1 MRGICISWKVVP
13 KTESVVLL
21 KLTSSCDVIGNNHQ
35 SVLARVWCRL
45 YSLLRSQVE
54 DKLGREVS
62 QFTLL
67 SYKTQVVAGTNYFAK
82 VDIGEEEVVHMR
94 VYKDLKQNLSL
105 HSIQHPKAK
114 EDDIA
119 YF

>member
-1 MRGICISWKVVP
+1 MLAGGT
-13 KTESVVLL
+13 TETKPPCDEVQQLL
-21 KLTSSCDVIGNNHQ
+21 IQVKG
-35 SVLARVWCRL
+35 
-45 YSLLRSQVE
+45 QVE